1 MAEREYRLQAAFKSL
16 QLSEADG
23 RTGISVAGGF

>member
-1 MAEREYRLQAAFKSL
+1 MAERETRLQAAFKSL

-23 RTGISVAGGF
+23 RTGNKIAGGF